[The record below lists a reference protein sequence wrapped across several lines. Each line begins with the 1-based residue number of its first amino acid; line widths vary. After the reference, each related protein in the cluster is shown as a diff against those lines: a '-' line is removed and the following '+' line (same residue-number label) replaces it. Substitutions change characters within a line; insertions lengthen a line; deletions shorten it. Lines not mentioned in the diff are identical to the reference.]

1 MSDVFDDDM
10 PECFG
15 EYDPFDDFCNEFC
28 EYVEDCKRESDWE
41 WIEEDC

>member
-1 MSDVFDDDM
+1 MNDVFDDDM

-15 EYDPFDDFCNEFC
+15 EYDPFNGFCDAFC
-28 EYVEDCKRESDWE
+28 EYAEDCKRESEWF